1 MHKTPTWLFIVTEC
15 SPDVKEIHQ
24 LSNDLN
30 QNRELYHFVKR
41 ARQAFIKS
49 IVQQ

>member
-1 MHKTPTWLFIVTEC
+1 VHKPNLLFIVTEC
-15 SPDVKEIHQ
+15 SPDVEEIYQ

-30 QNRELYHFVKR
+30 QSRELYHFVAR